1 MQSENK
7 PFIILL
13 TPFKEDITLA
23 MPVVDL
29 LVKEFFTFYVTVRL
43 ITVVTA
49 ACHLFLTS
57 ASWVQSAY
65 SHPVSLRSILISTC
79 LCLGLLS
86 AFFPSSFPTK
96 ISCAFPASPV
106 HALRILQ
113 AQQCK
118 IINLRYVT
126 SKHKC

>member
-57 ASWVQSAY
+57 AS
-65 SHPVSLRSILISTC
+65 
-79 LCLGLLS
+79 
-86 AFFPSSFPTK
+86 
-96 ISCAFPASPV
+96 
-106 HALRILQ
+106 
-113 AQQCK
+113 
-118 IINLRYVT
+118 
-126 SKHKC
+126 